1 MKGMEAY
8 LSEHEEAQEK
18 LYVIWRSGVLQGQD
32 AYIRAWANSVER
44 LGVEGECNY
53 LCWLF
58 RTHPLLSDP
67 SVHQEAVP

>member
-1 MKGMEAY
+1 MKGMTAH

-18 LYVIWRSGVLQGQD
+18 LYLIWRSGVVQG

-44 LGVEGECNY
+44 LGAEGECNY

-58 RTHPLLSDP
+58 QTHPLLSDP
-67 SVHQEAVP
+67 PMHQEAVP

>member
-1 MKGMEAY
+1 MKGVATY
-8 LSEHEEAQEK
+8 LNEHEEAQEK
-18 LYVIWRSGVLQGQD
+18 LYLIWRSGVIQG

-44 LGVEGECNY
+44 LGAEGECNY